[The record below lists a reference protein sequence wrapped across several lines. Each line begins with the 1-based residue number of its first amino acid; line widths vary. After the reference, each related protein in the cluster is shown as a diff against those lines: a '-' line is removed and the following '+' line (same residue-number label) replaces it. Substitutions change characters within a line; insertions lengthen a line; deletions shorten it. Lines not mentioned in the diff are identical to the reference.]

1 MLLLLVLHLYV
12 LLDGITVNITFV
24 CITALLVLYHMAFV
38 CRWQKKSGFLMVT
51 KLLCREYST
60 YIIIVLII
68 VLY

>member
-1 MLLLLVLHLYV
+1 MVLLLILHLYV
-12 LLDGITVNITFV
+12 LLDG
-24 CITALLVLYHMAFV
+24 ITALLVLYHMAFV